1 MGKVDKILLMP
12 GRVSYSVGR
21 EKTTLPEGES
31 KKASCRRWHLSQD
44 LRKDSREKHYRDRK
58 LKTKAACRVRL
69 QLPGQKT
76 NISHPERKVMEKGF
90 K

>member
-1 MGKVDKILLMP
+1 MA
-12 GRVSYSVGR
+12 GRVSYTVGT

-44 LRKDSREKHYRDRK
+44 LRKESREKHCRDRK
-58 LKTKAACRVRL
+58 LKTKAACRVSL
-69 QLPGQKT
+69 QLPGEKT
-76 NISHPERKVMEKGF
+76 NVSHPEGKLMEKGS